1 MNVKRGGVLASNL
14 IRGSKYSAVSVLS
27 FGVEEGILALGL
39 YTAGF
44 YYIIP
49 VNVAAVFTSVAFGFF
64 LNEWW
69 TVRNEG
75 VHEGGRRGL
84 FYRMLIFQI
93 IYAAGSAVGILVQL
107 AIYYAFG
114 INPVIANIAGA
125 LAAYPMNYVTSLLV
139 VWRIRVW
146 KQ

>member
-1 MNVKRGGVLASNL
+1 MSVRSRSVLLSNL
-14 IRGSKYSAVSVLS
+14 IRGSKYSMVSLVS
-27 FGVEEGILALGL
+27 FGIEEAVLAAGL
-39 YTAGF
+39 YTIGF

-49 VNVAAVFTSVAFGFF
+49 VNILAVFTSVALGFF

-69 TVRNEG
+69 TVKKEG
-75 VHEGGRRGL
+75 EHGGGFSGL
-84 FYRMLIFQI
+84 MARMLIFQV
-93 IYAAGSAVGILVQL
+93 IYALGSAVGIAVQL
-107 AIYYAFG
+107 LIYYTFG

-125 LAAYPMNYVTSLLV
+125 LAAYPMNYVISLLY